1 MGGGLRAELAG
12 ERGAGLVVP
21 PLFCFPPSVRV
32 PGEGVMHVSF
42 RAKEEE
48 KLQPPGGAGGFS
60 EVSSGG
66 GGGITLSSVT
76 NGSGAVGA
84 LIPFFTGQDH
94 VLELT
99 GCVPT
104 LFPLLS
110 LACAK
115 WSANVCTK

>member
-1 MGGGLRAELAG
+1 MSASGQRRRRNFSPRAG
-12 ERGAGLVVP
+12 RGASPKLAVA
-21 PLFCFPPSVRV
+21 
-32 PGEGVMHVSF
+32 GV
-42 RAKEEE
+42 
-48 KLQPPGGAGGFS
+48 
-60 EVSSGG
+60 
-66 GGGITLSSVT
+66 GGITLSSVT

>member
-66 GGGITLSSVT
+66 GGGDHSFFCDQWQW
-76 NGSGAVGA
+76 GSRCFD
-84 LIPFFTGQDH
+84 PFLHRPGPLAAFLPCFLFCPLH
-94 VLELT
+94 VLS
-99 GCVPT
+99 GQQM
-104 LFPLLS
+104 
-110 LACAK
+110 
-115 WSANVCTK
+115 SALNR